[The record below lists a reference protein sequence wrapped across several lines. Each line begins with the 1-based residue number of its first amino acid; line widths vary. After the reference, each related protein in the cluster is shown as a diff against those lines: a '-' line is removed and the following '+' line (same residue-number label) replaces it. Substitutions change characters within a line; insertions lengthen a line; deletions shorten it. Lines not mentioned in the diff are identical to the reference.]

1 MVFWAFSKAAEIG
14 TAPFFEKAPQKEC
27 FRAKEALRMVP
38 SAPFF
43 EKAPQKDE
51 GQDTLDCV
59 PPFRIPPRNYLGL
72 RPKNPFLGLE
82 IH

>member
-1 MVFWAFSKAAEIG
+1 MKITENG
-14 TAPFFEKAPQKEC
+14 TAPFFGKAREKESLLRKC
-27 FRAKEALRMVP
+27 GIALFT